1 MTSPDAP
8 SRPPSEAAPPARPV
22 LGVVLAYAAFAALW
36 ILLSDRLLLWLF
48 SDPVDLALASTLKGW
63 AFVLCTSLL
72 LLGLLRRRERAAGV
86 PRPPLAPRRP
96 LLPFALL
103 TLAIVAITAA
113 GIGNLFVQQERTEVA
128 RLQAIADLKARQI
141 GDWLHERQVGDG
153 DMVRHAEG
161 FAEQF
166 RRWQKHQDAA
176 AAADVMEH
184 VEQWRR
190 SRDFSA
196 VTLVDGDGRPVWR
209 SPQAP
214 EILAPELQAAVAV
227 AAREGRVER
236 VGPYRGIAG
245 RTRVDFVAPLHRS
258 VPGAVVVLH
267 ALPENWLYPT
277 LQSWPVPSASAE
289 TVLLRRDGDEV
300 LYLNELRFRPDAA
313 ARFRQ
318 PLANEKLLAARVLR
332 GAADEGA
339 MVRGVDYRGVDTLG
353 VVRSIPD
360 TDWFLLAKV
369 DRSELYAP
377 VIHSAAW
384 VGLAGTLA
392 LFVAGAALVILRQR
406 ERLLTAE
413 AVRAAQGERLR
424 ALGLLAAVADS
435 SVDAIYAKD
444 PAGRYLLFNQAAGR
458 IVGKLPEEVI
468 GRDDHAI
475 FPAAQAAAL
484 QAADAAVIAAGEA
497 RTQEEVLDTAL
508 GRRTFLTTKGPLRD
522 NGGGLSRISGVF
534 GISRDIT
541 DLRLADDSLR
551 ESERRFRTLF
561 EYSPVPI
568 HLLSADGTPMLV
580 NHAFERLLGYRA
592 EELIGRPFAEWTH
605 PDDVAASEEV
615 WHRLRAGD
623 ADALDLE
630 KRYVHRDGSVVW
642 AHTSVAAVRDDG
654 GALVYVIAMA
664 EDISERKV
672 AEEALRQQAE
682 EVRGRN
688 QELERFNRAMVGR
701 ELDMVALKRQ
711 INALCGE
718 LGRPPAYPQTFL
730 DDAAAAAPTPAFP
743 SAAAPAPGS
752 LPGSADPA

>member
-1 MTSPDAP
+1 MTPPDAP
-8 SRPPSEAAPPARPV
+8 ASPAGDAARREPANHTLGIV
-22 LGVVLAYAAFAALW
+22 LVYATFAALW
-36 ILLSDRLLLWLF
+36 ILLSDRILLWLF
-48 SDPVDLALASTLKGW
+48 ADPVDLALASTLKGW

-72 LLGLLRRRERAAGV
+72 LLGLLRRRERAGSV
-86 PRPPLAPRRP
+86 PRPPVAMRRP

-113 GIGNLFVQQERTEVA
+113 GIANLFVQQERTEVA

-141 GDWLHERQVGDG
+141 GDWLHERQIGDG
-153 DMVRHAEG
+153 EMVRLAEG
-161 FAEQF
+161 FSEQF
-166 RRWQKHQDAA
+166 RRWQKDRDPV

-190 SRDFSA
+190 RRDFSA
-196 VTLVDGDGRPVWR
+196 VTLVNADGRPVWR
-209 SPQAP
+209 SAEAP
-214 EILAPELQAAVAV
+214 EILAPELQAAVLTAS
-227 AAREGRVER
+227 REGRVER

-245 RTRVDFVAPLHRS
+245 RTRIDFVAPLPGS
-258 VPGAVVVLH
+258 VPAAVVVLH
-267 ALPENWLYPT
+267 AQPESWLYPT
-277 LQSWPVPSASAE
+277 LQTWPVPSASAE

-300 LYLNELRFRPDAA
+300 LYLNELRFRQDTA

-318 PLANEKLLAARVLR
+318 PLSSERLLAAKVLR
-332 GAADEGA
+332 GAVDEGA
-339 MVRGVDYRGVDTLG
+339 MVRGVDYRGVDALG
-353 VVRSIPD
+353 VVRSIPN

-384 VGLAGTLA
+384 VGLAGLLA

-406 ERLLTAE
+406 ERLLGAE
-413 AVRAAQGERLR
+413 ALRAAQDERLR

-435 SVDAIYAKD
+435 SVDAIFAKD
-444 PAGRYLLFNQAAGR
+444 TAGRYMLFNRAAGR
-458 IVGKLPEEVI
+458 IVGKSPDEVI
-468 GRDDHAI
+468 GRDDRDI
-475 FPAAQAAAL
+475 FPADQAVAL
-484 QAADAAVIAAGEA
+484 QAFDAEVVAAGEA
-497 RTQEEVLDTAL
+497 RTHEETLDTAL
-508 GRRTFLTTKGPLRD
+508 GRRTFLTTKGPLRGS
-522 NGGGLSRISGVF
+522 GGGISGVF

-541 DLRLADDSLR
+541 DLRLADNSLR

-561 EYSPVPI
+561 ENSPVPI
-568 HLLSADGTPMLV
+568 HLLSADGVPILV
-580 NHAFERLLGYRA
+580 NRAFERLLGYRA
-592 EELIGRPFAEWTH
+592 EELLGNSFSRWTH
-605 PDDVAASEEV
+605 PDDLAASAELLR
-615 WHRLRAGD
+615 RLRAGE

-672 AEEALRQQAE
+672 AEETLRQQAE

-730 DDAAAAAPTPAFP
+730 DDAAALAVPPPAATPP
-743 SAAAPAPGS
+743 DPAAPA
-752 LPGSADPA
+752 